1 MVCCL
6 GFEGL
11 YVGPAGIP
19 LSAKGSGV
27 LRGIRVVKELGLD
40 AMEIEFVRGVWLKPE
55 EAPSLKN
62 VASETG
68 VVLSVHAP
76 YYINLLSKEEKTVKE
91 SVERILNSA
100 RVGYLAGA
108 WSLVFHPGYYGKL
121 SSETA
126 VSIVRTILKDIVSKL
141 IDESVKIWVRPE
153 TMGGLAEF
161 GSLEE
166 IVAVVEGIE
175 MAHVAL
181 DFAHLYARSR
191 GTLNRLKDFEK
202 ILEVIEARLGREAL
216 KEMHIHLSG
225 IEYGERGEKKH
236 LDFKDSRFNWVDV
249 IKALKNYNVKGI
261 IICESPSL
269 ENDAL
274 LIKQKIKELS
284 TSRSNHT

>member
-1 MVCCL
+1 MVGSL
-6 GFEGL
+6 GLGGL
-11 YVGPAGIP
+11 FVGPAGIP

-27 LRGIRVVKELGLD
+27 LNGVRVVKELGLD

-55 EAPSLKN
+55 EAPSLKE

-68 VVLSVHAP
+68 VILSVHAP
-76 YYINLLSKEEKTVKE
+76 YYVNLLSKEEKTVRE
-91 SVERILNSA
+91 SVERIINSA

-126 VSIVRTILKDIVSKL
+126 VSVVRTALKNIVSKL
-141 IDESVKIWVRPE
+141 IDEGVRIWVRPE

-161 GSLEE
+161 GSLDE
-166 IVAVVEGIE
+166 VLAVVEGVE
-175 MAHVAL
+175 MTHIAL

-191 GTLNRLKDFEK
+191 GTLNRLRDFEK
-202 ILEVIEARLGREAL
+202 ILDIIEARLGREAL
-216 KEMHIHLSG
+216 KEMHIHVSG
-225 IEYGERGEKKH
+225 IEYGDRGEKKH

-249 IKALKNYNVKGI
+249 INALKNYGVEGV

-269 ENDAL
+269 ESDAL
-274 LIKQKIKELS
+274 LIKQKIMELS
-284 TSRSNHT
+284 SRA

>member
-1 MVCCL
+1 MVCL
-6 GFEGL
+6 GLGGL
-11 YVGPAGIP
+11 FVGPAGIP

-27 LRGIRVVKELGLD
+27 VRGVRVVRELGLS
-40 AMEIEFVRGVWLKPE
+40 AMEIEFVRGVWLKSE
-55 EAPSLKN
+55 DAPSLKE
-62 VASETG
+62 VASEVG

-76 YYINLLSKEEKTVKE
+76 YYINLLSKEEKTVRE

-126 VSIVRTILKDIVSKL
+126 VSVVRNILKNVVSEL
-141 IDESVKIWVRPE
+141 IDEGVKIWVRPE

-166 IVAVVEGIE
+166 VIAVVEGVE
-175 MAHVAL
+175 MAHIAL

-191 GTLNRLKDFEK
+191 GTINKLREFEE
-202 ILEVIEARLGREAL
+202 ILELVEARLGKEAL
-216 KEMHIHLSG
+216 KNMHIHLSG
-225 IEYGERGEKKH
+225 IEYGDRGEKRH
-236 LDFKDSRFNWVDV
+236 LDFKDSRFNWVDAV
-249 IKALKNYNVKGI
+249 KALKNYNVEGV

-269 ENDAL
+269 ESDAL
-274 LIKQKIKELS
+274 LIKQKIEELN
-284 TSRSNHT
+284 TLHT

>member
-1 MVCCL
+1 MGL
-6 GFEGL
+6 GGL
-11 YVGPAGIP
+11 FVGPAGIP
-19 LSAKGSGV
+19 LSAKGSGI
-27 LRGIRVVKELGLD
+27 LRGVRVVKELGLD
-40 AMEIEFVRGVWLKPE
+40 AMEIEFVRGVWLKAE
-55 EAPSLKN
+55 DAPSVKE

-76 YYINLLSKEEKTVKE
+76 YYVNLLSKDEKTVTE

-108 WSLVFHPGYYGKL
+108 RSLVFHPGYYGKL

-126 VSIVRTILKDIVSKL
+126 TSVVRSILKNVVFRL
-141 IDESVKIWVRPE
+141 IDEGVRIWVRPE

-166 IVAVVEGIE
+166 IVDVVEGVE

-191 GTLNRLKDFEK
+191 GALNKLKDFEK
-202 ILEVIEARLGREAL
+202 ILEFIEARLGKEAL

-225 IEYGERGEKKH
+225 IEYGDRGEKKH

-249 IKALKNYNVKGI
+249 IKALKNYNVEGV

-274 LIKQKIKELS
+274 LIKQKILELGLF
-284 TSRSNHT
+284 RSS

>member
-1 MVCCL
+1 MGL
-6 GFEGL
+6 GGL
-11 YVGPAGIP
+11 FVGPAGIP
-19 LSAKGSGV
+19 LSVKGSGV
-27 LRGIRVVKELGLD
+27 LRGVKAVKELGLD

-55 EAPSLKN
+55 EAPSLKA

-68 VVLSVHAP
+68 VILSVHAP
-76 YYINLLSKEEKTVKE
+76 YYINLLSKEEKTVRE

-121 SSETA
+121 SSDTA
-126 VSIVRTILKDIVSKL
+126 VSVVRTVVKNIVSKL
-141 IDESVKIWVRPE
+141 IDEGVKIWVRPE

-166 IVAVVEGIE
+166 VVAVVEGIE
-175 MAHVAL
+175 MTHVAL
-181 DFAHLYARSR
+181 DLAHLYARSR
-191 GTLNRLKDFEK
+191 GTLNRLRDFER
-202 ILEVIEARLGREAL
+202 ILDLIEERLGREAL

-236 LDFKDSRFNWVDV
+236 LDFKDSRFNWVDA
-249 IKALKNYNVKGI
+249 IKALKNYGVEGI

-274 LIKQKIKELS
+274 LIKQKITELS
-284 TSRSNHT
+284 T

>member
-1 MVCCL
+1 MGL
-6 GFEGL
+6 GGL
-11 YVGPAGIP
+11 FVGPAGIP

-27 LRGIRVVKELGLD
+27 VRGVRVVRELGLN
-40 AMEIEFVRGVWLKPE
+40 AMEIEFVRGVWLRSE
-55 EAPSLKN
+55 DAPSLRE
-62 VASETG
+62 VASEVG

-76 YYINLLSKEEKTVKE
+76 YYVNLLSREEKTVKE

-100 RVGYLAGA
+100 RIGYLAGT

-126 VSIVRTILKDIVSKL
+126 VSVVKDALKKIVSRL
-141 IDESVKIWVRPE
+141 IDEGMKIWVRPE

-166 IVAVVEGIE
+166 VLDVVEGVE

-191 GTLNRLKDFEK
+191 GTANKLRDFER
-202 ILEVIEARLGREAL
+202 ILELVEARLGREAL

-225 IEYGERGEKKH
+225 IEYGDRGEKKH
-236 LDFKDSRFNWVDV
+236 LDFKDSRFNWVDAV
-249 IKALKNYNVKGI
+249 RAIKNYGVEGV

-274 LIKQKIKELS
+274 LIKQKIEELDS
-284 TSRSNHT
+284 QHT